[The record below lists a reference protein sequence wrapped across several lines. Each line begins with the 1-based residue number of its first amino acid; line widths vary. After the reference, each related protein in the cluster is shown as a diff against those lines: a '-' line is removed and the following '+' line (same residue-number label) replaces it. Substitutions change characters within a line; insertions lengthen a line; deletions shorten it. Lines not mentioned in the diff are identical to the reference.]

1 MALIERLVGGGGQK
15 IPVHQFMACVQE
27 MARGEMTRADIIA
40 VYSMDAADIA
50 DLDTLIARFQTE
62 TVNLDKF
69 AFAHAVHDIFLL
81 AESGTRYLTRADIVA
96 RIGRI

>member
-1 MALIERLVGGGGQK
+1 MALIERLVGSSGQK

-27 MARGEMTRADIIA
+27 MARGEMTRAEVIS
-40 VYSMDAADIA
+40 VWNMDTADIA
-50 DLDTLIARFQTE
+50 DLDTLIARFQTK

-81 AESGTRYLTRADIVA
+81 AESGVRYLTRTDIVA
-96 RIGRI
+96 RISRI